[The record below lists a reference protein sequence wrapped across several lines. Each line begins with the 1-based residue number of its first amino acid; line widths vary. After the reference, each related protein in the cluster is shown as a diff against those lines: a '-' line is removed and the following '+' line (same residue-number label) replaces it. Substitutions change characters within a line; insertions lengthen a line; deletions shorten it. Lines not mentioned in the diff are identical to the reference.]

1 MNRSA
6 PHQPISSK
14 DNQFAKFLRSLA
26 EPKHRKKEQVF
37 IIEGIKMVEEALRDA
52 VGLVCV
58 VAAPALIRRH
68 GKGLLRLA
76 ESKGIEVVW
85 VTEQILDI
93 VAESKTPQPV
103 LAVVRMRR
111 VSETA
116 LMKSGAGIFV
126 VAHGLQDPGNLG
138 TIIRTAEAAGA
149 AGVGITHGTVDP
161 YSQKAVRASM
171 GSILRVSVVKI
182 DDFSGF
188 IEECVRS
195 GFQTIGLAPSG
206 RISVF
211 DIDFTR
217 PSALIVGSEA
227 AGLPEEVASKVR
239 LSAKIPM
246 AEGIES
252 LNVAAAA
259 SVVLYEAYRQRQRAG
274 RVEGL

>member
-1 MNRSA
+1 MNRGG
-6 PHQPISSK
+6 PHLPLSSR
-14 DNQFAKFLRSLA
+14 DNHFVKFLRSLA

-52 VGLVCV
+52 GDLVCV
-58 VAAPALIRRH
+58 VAAPSLIRQH

-93 VAESKTPQPV
+93 VSESKTPQPV
-103 LAVVRMRR
+103 LAVVRMKR

-116 LMKSGAGIFV
+116 LMKSVAGIFV

-138 TIIRTAEAAGA
+138 TIIRTAEAAAA
-149 AGVGITHGTVDP
+149 AGVGITRGTVDP
-161 YSQKAVRASM
+161 YGQKAVRASM
-171 GSILRVSVVKI
+171 GSILRIPVVKI

-188 IEECVRS
+188 IEECVRN
-195 GFQTIGLAPSG
+195 GFQTVGLAPSG

-211 DIDFTR
+211 DIDFTL
-217 PSALIVGSEA
+217 PSVLIVGSEA
-227 AGLPEEVASKVR
+227 AGLPEDVVR
-239 LSAKIPM
+239 KLKISARIPM

-252 LNVAAAA
+252 LNAAAAA
-259 SVVLYEAYRQRQRAG
+259 SVVLYEAYRQRMHAW
-274 RVEGL
+274 RVEGP